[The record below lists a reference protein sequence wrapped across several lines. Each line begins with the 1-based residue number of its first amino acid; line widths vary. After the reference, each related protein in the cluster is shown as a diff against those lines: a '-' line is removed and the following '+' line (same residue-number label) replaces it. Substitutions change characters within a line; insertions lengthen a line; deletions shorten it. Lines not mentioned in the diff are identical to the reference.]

1 MRLVRRAKETGKRMA
16 HGQLVGVRPG
26 DGKQFMLAQVRWL
39 MGADNGDLH
48 AGVKL
53 LPGLPSPLAVRPTG
67 LNVQQDSWVPAIA
80 LSAVPALESPASL
93 VLPTGWY
100 KPKRIVELYAERSS
114 KAMLTEV
121 IERGIDFERVAFQI
135 VP

>member
-1 MRLVRRAKETGKRMA
+1 LT
-16 HGQLVGVRPG
+16 
-26 DGKQFMLAQVRWL
+26 
-39 MGADNGDLH
+39 
-48 AGVKL
+48 
-53 LPGLPSPLAVRPTG
+53 
-67 LNVQQDSWVPAIA
+67 
-80 LSAVPALESPASL
+80 AVPALESPPSL
-93 VLPTGWY
+93 VLPTGWF

>member
-1 MRLVRRAKETGKRMA
+1 MRMVRAAGEAGKRMA
-16 HGQLVGVRPG
+16 HGQLIGVRPA

-39 MGADNGDLH
+39 MGSENGDVH

-53 LPGLPSPLAVRPTG
+53 LPGLPRPLAVRPTG
-67 LNVQQDSWVPAIA
+67 LNVQQDAWVPAIA
-80 LSAVPALESPASL
+80 LSAVPALESPPSL
-93 VLPTGWY
+93 VLPSGWY
-100 KPKRIVELYAERSS
+100 KPKRIIEVYDQSSS

-121 IERGIDFERVAFQI
+121 IERGIDFERVAYQT